1 MGRMFYIPSVTSS
14 RKSTVWAT
22 LMVVTS
28 AFSFG
33 SLSTL
38 TVIVTRDGMS
48 LVNAMF
54 WRYILAILILSA
66 LLHDTARLRIG
77 RSSTLRLV
85 LIGGIGQAVIT
96 YSSLYALRYIAV
108 GPLAFLFYTYP
119 AWIAVVAAI
128 RRTEQMTRIRL
139 TALALA
145 LTGLVVMLGSPN
157 IESLNPRGVT
167 IALGAAFLYSVYL
180 PAIESAQ
187 RGIDPLVSTFYLVT
201 GVTVS
206 FFILSLVTGQ
216 LMLPQSLSLWGY
228 VTLLAVV
235 CTVLAFRSLIG
246 GLRVLGPVRTSIIS
260 TAEPFYTVLLG
271 VAILGDHLTAGT
283 LLGGVLIAT
292 AVLLLQWH
300 DGERITGGLGTDL
313 S

>member
-1 MGRMFYIPSVTSS
+1 MGRIFYIPSVTSP
-14 RKSTVWAT
+14 RKSTAWAT

-28 AFSFG
+28 ALSFG

-54 WRYILAILILSA
+54 WRYVLAILMLLV
-66 LLHDTARLRIG
+66 LLHNTARLRIE
-77 RSSTLRLV
+77 RSRILRLV
-85 LIGGIGQAVIT
+85 MIGGIGQAVIT

-108 GPLAFLFYTYP
+108 TPLAFLFYTYP
-119 AWIAVVAAI
+119 VWIAVVAAI
-128 RRTEQMTRIRL
+128 RRTERMTRIRL
-139 TALALA
+139 TALGLALA
-145 LTGLVVMLGSPN
+145 GLAAMLGSPSA
-157 IESLNPRGVT
+157 ESLNPMGVM

-180 PAIESAQ
+180 PAIEGAQ
-187 RGIDPLVSTFYLVT
+187 RGVDPLVSTFYLVT

-206 FFILSLVTGQ
+206 FFILNLVTGQ
-216 LMLPQSLSLWGY
+216 LILPQSRSLWGY
-228 VTLLAVV
+228 VTLLALV

-260 TAEPFYTVLLG
+260 TAEPFYTALLG
-271 VAILGDHLTAGT
+271 VAILGNHLTAGT

-300 DGERITGGLGTDL
+300 EGERITGVRGTGL